1 MNRRWLGAQS
11 ALLLG
16 GVGAALLGWW
26 LIGDLSFTGDAGEL
40 GLTYTVRP
48 PQLSEAT
55 VRAAAAVGALVLA
68 GGVFTLLN
76 LVSRRRLRWFR
87 MLAEW
92 AALGFLLAFGGRV
105 ATAGVV
111 GANIGAGFF
120 VVVVLPVM
128 VATAVLL
135 VVLAVRR
142 SPDVVT

>member
-1 MNRRWLGAQS
+1 MSRRWWGAQS

-26 LIGDLSFTGDAGEL
+26 LIGDLSFTGDAGQL
-40 GLTYTVRP
+40 GLSYTVRP

-92 AALGFLLAFGGRV
+92 AALGFLLAFGGRS
-105 ATAGVV
+105 AGVV

-135 VVLAVRR
+135 VVLSVRR
-142 SPDVVT
+142 GADVVT

>member
-1 MNRRWLGAQS
+1 MSRRWWGAQS

-26 LIGDLSFTGDAGEL
+26 LIGDLSFTGEAGKL
-40 GLTYTVRP
+40 GLDYALRP

-55 VRAAAAVGALVLA
+55 VRAAAVVGAWLLAGAVLA
-68 GGVFTLLN
+68 LLTL
-76 LVSRRRLRWFR
+76 VRRRRLRWLR

-92 AALGFLLAFGGRV
+92 VVLGFLLAFGGRT

-111 GANIGAGFF
+111 GADIGLGFF

-135 VVLAVRR
+135 VVLSVRR
-142 SPDVVT
+142 GADVVT